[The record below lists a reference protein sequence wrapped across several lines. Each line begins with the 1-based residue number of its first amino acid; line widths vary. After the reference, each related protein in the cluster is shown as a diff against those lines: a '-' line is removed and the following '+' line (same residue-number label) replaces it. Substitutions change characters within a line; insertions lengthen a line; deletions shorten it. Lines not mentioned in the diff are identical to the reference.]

1 MIHFFVED
9 VSFSLSDQSSVTHW
23 LDAVARSEGVTI
35 AELNY
40 IFCSDDYL
48 LCLNQQYLNHDYYTD
63 VITFDHRDHPTESIA
78 GDVYISYDRVVD
90 NSSQFNF
97 SVSHELHRVM
107 VHGLLHLIGYGDDTE
122 SGQQFMRQLED
133 QYLSDLRE
141 IRISR

>member
-9 VSFSLSDQSSVTHW
+9 VSFSLTDPPSVNHW

-63 VITFDHRDHPTESIA
+63 VITFDHRDHPTEPIA

-97 SVSHELHRVM
+97 SVSLELNRVM
-107 VHGLLHLIGYGDDTE
+107 VHGLLHLLGYGDDTE
-122 SGQQFMRQLED
+122 SGQRLMRQLED

-141 IRISR
+141 ILISR